1 MVPLFQ
7 IIIIRRKFCV
17 FSFNFWERFSLPSEF
32 RATFLKKNHESII
45 DRSSFFFPREHD
57 RDRDPEYVRLWS
69 WPEVSI
75 YTQLNVPQR
84 GKTGADFDAVESTEV
99 YYDST
104 WAVPGNP
111 LCNGPVIDLN
121 SGDNGSRRGS
131 AYFAEPILL
140 ESKDRRA
147 FDPSFSFRSSV
158 LVWNEKRWYTFLYNA
173 IRLIN

>member
-7 IIIIRRKFCV
+7 IIIIRRKLCV
-17 FSFNFWERFSLPSEF
+17 SFNFWERFSLPSEF

-84 GKTGADFDAVESTEV
+84 GKTGADFDAVESTAARFITILHERCLVTHYVTGRWSILTAEIMDRGEV
-99 YYDST
+99 PRISQNRFFSNRKIGELSI
-104 WAVPGNP
+104 P
-111 LCNGPVIDLN
+111 
-121 SGDNGSRRGS
+121 
-131 AYFAEPILL
+131 
-140 ESKDRRA
+140 
-147 FDPSFSFRSSV
+147 PSLSV
-158 LVWNEKRWYTFLYNA
+158 RVC
-173 IRLIN
+173 